1 MKELRRIQANPDNS
15 ILLVIDMQKEQ
26 KPWKEKV
33 RSLYAGTYDPNWE
46 LSTMEAIVPAVR
58 PLVDRAHEAGV
69 PVIYVQ
75 STRNPREPEFTVFE
89 HHPMLQIG
97 TWHSEFFD
105 ELMPEPRDFIVRKW
119 CHDPWYETDLERV
132 LDGLVPDPTKCQA
145 IITGGSINGCAG
157 FGTAGFFIRNY
168 QAIVVLDA
176 VYGSSPTAAANY
188 FSRISYPTLPNV
200 YLTKS
205 DLVQFSRVDEPV
217 AAGR

>member
-15 ILLVIDMQKEQ
+15 ILLVIDMQK
-26 KPWKEKV
+26 V
-33 RSLYAGTYDPNWE
+33 RGGGLPEPNE
-46 LSTMEAIVPAVR
+46 ERLTREAVIPAVR

-75 STRNPREPEFTVFE
+75 SIRNHREPEFTVFE
-89 HHPMLQIG
+89 HPLMLQIG

-105 ELMPEPRDFIVRKW
+105 DLMPEARDFIVRKW

-145 IITGGSINGCAG
+145 IITGGAIPGCAF
-157 FGTAGFFIRNY
+157 FGTAGFYIRDY
-168 QAIVVLDA
+168 RAVVVLDA
-176 VYGSSPTAAANY
+176 VYGRPMAAADY
-188 FSRISYPTLPNV
+188 FSRTRYPTFPNV
-200 YLTKS
+200 YLTQS
-205 DLVQFSRVDEPV
+205 DLIQFSRVAEPV